1 MRCDVLAIGT
11 ELLLGQIND
20 TNSSW
25 IGDRLALNGIGSL
38 MQIKVGDNVGRIEA
52 ALRRLL
58 DESDAVIVT
67 GGLGPTHDDVT
78 RDALAAVMG
87 GVELVSDD
95 AVADVIRKLFAN
107 RNRPMPENNMRQA
120 LVPVGATVIPQTRG
134 TAPGLICPVGDK
146 VVYAVPGVPHEMKDM
161 LERAVLPDLRARAG
175 EAGIIA
181 SRVLKT
187 WGESESGLNERLDD
201 IIARLDVEGDAT
213 IAFLA
218 RGWEGLEVRLT
229 TRQPDE
235 IAAAAV
241 LDQYEAEVRA
251 VLGPLVFGVDDQSME
266 TVVLDV
272 LRHHGLTLA
281 IAESL
286 TGGLVSGRITAIP
299 GASDVFRGAVVSYAS
314 EVKYELLEVSS
325 GPVVN
330 EPAAIEM
337 AEGVQRLL
345 GADVGLSLT
354 GVAGPTEQ
362 DGVPVGTVCIGIA
375 LPTGSHATTVRLGSL
390 REQVRQFAVIN
401 ALDLLRRR
409 LELSEVT

>member
-1 MRCDVLAIGT
+1 MRCDVLAVGT

-58 DESDAVIVT
+58 EDADALIVT

-78 RDALAAVMG
+78 RDAIAAVMG
-87 GVELVSDD
+87 GVELVQDD
-95 AVADVIRKLFAN
+95 EVADVIRQLFAN

-146 VVYAVPGVPHEMKDM
+146 VIYAVPGVPHEMKDM
-161 LERAVLPDLRARAG
+161 LERAVLPDLRARSG

-235 IAAAAV
+235 IAAAAL
-241 LDQYEAEVRA
+241 LDQYEAEVRD

-266 TVVLDV
+266 TVVLDL
-272 LRHHGLTLA
+272 LRRHGLTLA
-281 IAESL
+281 VAESL

-314 EVKYELLEVSS
+314 EVKYQLLEVSS

-409 LELSEVT
+409 LELSEAT

>member
-1 MRCDVLAIGT
+1 MRCDVLAVGT

-25 IGDRLALNGIGSL
+25 IGDRLALHGIGSL
-38 MQIKVGDNVGRIEA
+38 LQVKVGDNVGRIEV
-52 ALRRLL
+52 ALRRMLE
-58 DESDAVIVT
+58 DADAVIVT

-78 RDALAAVMG
+78 RESIAAVMG
-87 GVELVSDD
+87 GVELVQDD
-95 AVADVIRKLFAN
+95 AVADVIRELFAN
-107 RNRPMPENNMRQA
+107 RSRPMPENNMRQA

-161 LERAVLPDLRARAG
+161 LERAVLPDLLARSG
-175 EAGIIA
+175 ESAVIA

-187 WGESESGLNERLDD
+187 WGESESGLNERLDAV
-201 IIARLDVEGDAT
+201 IARLDIEGDPT

-229 TRQPDE
+229 TRQPD
-235 IAAAAV
+235 AAAAATV
-241 LDQYEAEVRA
+241 LAQWEAEVRD
-251 VLGPLVFGVDDQSME
+251 VLGPLVFGVDEESME
-266 TVVLDV
+266 TVVLDL
-272 LRHHGLTLA
+272 LREHGLTLA
-281 IAESL
+281 VAESL
-286 TGGLVSGRITAIP
+286 TGGLVAGRLTAIP

-314 EVKYELLEVSS
+314 EVKFDLLEVSS

-362 DGVPVGTVCIGIA
+362 DGVPVGTVCIGVA

-401 ALDLLRRR
+401 SLDLLRRR
-409 LELSEVT
+409 LELSAAT